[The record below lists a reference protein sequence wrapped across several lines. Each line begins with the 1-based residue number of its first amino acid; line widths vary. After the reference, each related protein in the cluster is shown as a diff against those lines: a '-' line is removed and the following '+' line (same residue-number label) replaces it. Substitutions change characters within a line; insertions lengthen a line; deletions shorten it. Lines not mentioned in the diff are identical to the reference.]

1 MDTPT
6 LLRKPKRYIKKT
18 RDKFSVKG
26 LLLYFLPLAAVP
38 AAIIAL
44 INGDLAGVVINASS
58 YILYIYAAWLLRQG
72 LAAETLYQRKR
83 ITRPPKRPL
92 KFYSA
97 VIVALTTGLLALLG
111 AANSL
116 PISIVFGLTAF
127 LAMYL
132 AYGFDPRAEKSVS
145 GKKTHGYS
153 TKEISN
159 TIDEAEAIIADI
171 EQAND
176 RINNRE
182 FNTRIDRICDV
193 ARNIL
198 KAIEEDP
205 GDIRRARKFLK
216 VYLEGAQKVTN
227 GYAKTHRDANIKD
240 LEENFR
246 NVLEKIETVFIE
258 QQDKLMEDDLFDLD
272 VQIEVL
278 ATQLKHEGI
287 I

>member
-1 MDTPT
+1 MATPT

-18 RDKFSVKG
+18 REKFSVKG

-44 INGDLAGVVINASS
+44 INGNITEVLVNSGS
-58 YILYIYAAWLLRQG
+58 YIAYVYAAWLLRQG
-72 LAAETLYQRKR
+72 IAAESQYQRKR

-97 VIVALTTGLLALLG
+97 VIVAVTTGLLALLG
-111 AANSL
+111 TTNSL
-116 PISIVFGLTAF
+116 LISIVFGFTAF

-132 AYGFDPRAEKSVS
+132 AYGFDPRTDKSVS
-145 GKKTHGYS
+145 NTKNHGYS
-153 TKEISN
+153 TEEISK
-159 TIDEAEAIIADI
+159 TIDEAETLIAEI

-176 RINNRE
+176 LINNRE
-182 FNTRIDRICDV
+182 FNTRIDRICDI

-198 KAIEEDP
+198 KTIEKNP

-227 GYAKTHRDANIKD
+227 GYANTHRDAGIND
-240 LEENFR
+240 LEDNFR
-246 NVLEKIETVFIE
+246 NVLDKIETVFIE
-258 QQDKLMEDDLFDLD
+258 QKDKLMEDNLFDLD

-278 ATQLKHEGI
+278 TTQLKQEGI